1 MSVQT
6 GRLALSSAVGF
17 GALNLDKIYR
27 VDKIPK
33 ADEEGFV
40 KDLQLF
46 PGGSAANTIVGL
58 ARLGIRTAYIGKVGD
73 DAEGGILLEDLKREG
88 VDTRAV
94 IKARGRSGT
103 AIIFVDDSGNR
114 AILVDPGVNDTI
126 RYEEIDL
133 DFVKNFRLIHLTSF
147 ICKNGFESFNSQKKI
162 VDEFEL
168 VSFDPG
174 MPYAERGKAEMM
186 QILRRT
192 TIFLPNKAE
201 IEKMFGMNY
210 MDAAEECL
218 SLGIEVVAVKLGE
231 KGCWI
236 RSGNKEFTVPAYRVK
251 AIDTTGAG
259 DAFNAGFLY
268 GYLTGKDI
276 ETCGKIGNYVA
287 SLCIQKIGARAG
299 LPKEIPGDL

>member
-40 KDLQLF
+40 RDLQLF

-126 RYEEIDL
+126 RYEEID
-133 DFVKNFRLIHLTSF
+133 
-147 ICKNGFESFNSQKKI
+147 QKKI

-192 TIFLPNKAE
+192 TIFFAE
-201 IEKMFGMNY
+201 QG
-210 MDAAEECL
+210 
-218 SLGIEVVAVKLGE
+218 
-231 KGCWI
+231 
-236 RSGNKEFTVPAYRVK
+236 GN
-251 AIDTTGAG
+251 
-259 DAFNAGFLY
+259 
-268 GYLTGKDI
+268 
-276 ETCGKIGNYVA
+276 
-287 SLCIQKIGARAG
+287 
-299 LPKEIPGDL
+299 